1 MPNIL
6 ASVLPSVSEAPIR
19 LQGKSVSFVFE
30 DTSEIFNSLKNYYTT
45 ETLKQIYKIVGSLD
59 FVGNPVMLLSSLA
72 TGVRDFFV
80 APSKEFLKSPKNPSR
95 LGLGVAK
102 GTLSLFAHSASGL
115 FGFAAKMSA
124 TAAQAT
130 AIFSFDSDYQQ
141 WHRDHVLAE
150 AKNLDRHWK
159 RRGVGGISRIF
170 TRPIIDL
177 IRGVVLGCT
186 GLVVTPIKSARKN
199 GLSGLARGVGVGA
212 VGVLAKPA
220 VGILDAISHFSGS
233 IHDVAKSV
241 NVLDKRYQPA
251 KRLRLPYAFSVRNVL
266 IPFNPITARSVRLL
280 KKFPIAK
287 MLVSQGSGKIPTLE
301 MEVHVASEIF
311 SVESGV
317 ETFVIISTFRV
328 VLVKVKRDGT
338 GVEIPTLCWEV
349 PLTTRA
355 NVSSRITDQG
365 HNGVALTIVV
375 CSPRSKGTNQLEL
388 QPSSAKELLHTPIR
402 GMKDVDGAD
411 SETFPIDDIG
421 DDVTHPPRSQQ
432 AQDGVSMP
440 AQLETTARGQSN
452 ADGDASTGE
461 AQLHHTI
468 LAHTGELI
476 DFFTVLAEF
485 HHRRQLCRLHNAICC
500 MSGNMKDIILDRG
513 IGTTGGTEGYSSF
526 GEFYFTETAVP
537 TSQSFGDRADDL
549 ELVPWVT
556 NLFFETV
563 GHKST
568 VDVNEEFVKMRR
580 EWNLEKEMQASEA
593 FGGPKWLVK
602 ARAEAIFVP
611 EQAPDIPS
619 NLAHVHALEH
629 ILKNLSD
636 GLLSYEEA
644 KAEVERAVELIDMMS
659 EGENHNYRDHGVS
672 RSPVQRSSPGDFFDL
687 GLYSSCVDESHDVFG
702 SAVGSLIKSS
712 ADVGQRGPVVGVE
725 DLEVTPPREQAEDD
739 NVPTSQDNEERGQ
752 CSQSKEESGSGGGPW
767 NQDAVVAGDNRSA
780 SPDPIAGTL
789 SSTESEGLRVPNTT
803 GQNQVNSEWRMER
816 LEVMLEKLLEVS
828 IVNAQQ
834 HASMSQERSEETLI
848 AVQEELANLKA
859 EFERQQK
866 REDERVNLLREEITE
881 LHDQLGRVQVSET
894 RYDSDQ
900 DGNIQSTKVSEKSK
914 DPTAKAT
921 KALLSARRKVFV
933 LFRKSK
939 RNAMQELPS
948 ILDDEDYGDP
958 LAEDDDLGLDD
969 LEVAQEGLG
978 HQLVS

>member
-1 MPNIL
+1 M
-6 ASVLPSVSEAPIR
+6 LPSVSEAPIR

-80 APSKEFLKSPKNPSR
+80 TPSKEFLKSPKNPSR

-177 IRGVVLGCT
+177 IRGVVLGTT
-186 GLVVTPIKSARKN
+186 GLVVTPIKRARKD
-199 GLSGLARGVGVGA
+199 GLPGLARGVGVGA
-212 VGVLAKPA
+212 VGVLAKPV

-251 KRLRLPYAFSVRNVL
+251 SRLRLPYAFSVRNVL

-280 KKFPIAK
+280 KKFPVAK
-287 MLVSQGSGKIPTLE
+287 ILVSEGSGKIPTLE
-301 MEVHVASEIF
+301 TEVHVASEIF

-328 VLVKVKRDGT
+328 VLVKVKRDGA

-355 NVSSRITDQG
+355 KVSSRITDQG

-375 CSPRSKGTNQLEL
+375 CSPRPKGTNQQDL
-388 QPSSAKELLHTPIR
+388 QPSSAQELLHTPIR
-402 GMKDVDGAD
+402 GSNDVDGAD
-411 SETFPIDDIG
+411 SVTFPINEIG
-421 DDVTHPPRSQQ
+421 DEAAHPQRSLRSHDGASMQ
-432 AQDGVSMP
+432 AP
-440 AQLETTARGQSN
+440 LATTARGQSSI
-452 ADGDASTGE
+452 DSDPSTDE

-526 GEFYFTETAVP
+526 GEFYFTETVVAS
-537 TSQSFGDRADDL
+537 TQSVGGRADYL
-549 ELVPWVT
+549 ELVPWVP
-556 NLFFETV
+556 NIFFNSI
-563 GHKST
+563 GRMNT
-568 VDVNEEFVKMRR
+568 VDVNEGFVKMRR
-580 EWNLEKEMQASEA
+580 KWKLEQEFQASEA

-602 ARAEAIFVP
+602 ARAEAVFVP

-619 NLAHVHALEH
+619 NLAHVHALEL
-629 ILKNLSD
+629 ILKKLYD
-636 GLLSYEEA
+636 GLLSFEEA
-644 KAEVERAVELIDMMS
+644 KAEVERTVELIENITS
-659 EGENHNYRDHGVS
+659 EGENHDSCVNSVS
-672 RSPVQRSSPGDFFDL
+672 EISSPLHRSSPGNFLDL
-687 GLYSSCVDESHDVFG
+687 GLYSSCVSESDDVFS
-702 SAVGSLIKSS
+702 SAVGPLVKSS
-712 ADVGQRGPVVGVE
+712 TDVGQQGPVIGGE
-725 DLEVTPPREQAEDD
+725 DLCGTPPQTQAEECI
-739 NVPTSQDNEERGQ
+739 VSTSQDTEERGRL
-752 CSQSKEESGSGGGPW
+752 SQSHEEPCSVSGPW
-767 NQDAVVAGDNRSA
+767 NQDSVVVGDNRSPSPSPFARTLA
-780 SPDPIAGTL
+780 SN
-789 SSTESEGLRVPNTT
+789 ENEGLRVLNTT
-803 GQNQVNSEWRMER
+803 RPNQVDSDRRMER
-816 LEVMLEKLLEVS
+816 LEIMLEQLLEVS

-834 HASMSQERSEETLI
+834 HSATSHVRSEETLV
-848 AVQEELANLKA
+848 AVQEDLANLKA
-859 EFERQQK
+859 EFETQQK
-866 REDERVNLLREEITE
+866 REDERVNRLREEIAE
-881 LHDQLGRVQVSET
+881 LHELLGRVPVGDK
-894 RYDSDQ
+894 RYDFAEH
-900 DGNIQSTKVSEKSK
+900 GNIHSTIVLEKDKSK
-914 DPTAKAT
+914 DPTTKAAKA
-921 KALLSARRKVFV
+921 LQNARRKVSV
-933 LFRKSK
+933 LFRKSTLH
-939 RNAMQELPS
+939 AMQELPS
-948 ILDDEDYGDP
+948 IVDDEAYGDP
-958 LAEDDDLGLDD
+958 IVEDDDLGLDD
-969 LEVAQEGLG
+969 LDVAQDDMG
-978 HQLVS
+978 HQIVS